1 MPGQSRDDGTEGDPK
16 MLTHAFV
23 TNNAAGFWTIA
34 RRGVDQAD
42 QQLAEVEAEFRL
54 TADAAAKRGM
64 VVTRR
69 GES

>member
-1 MPGQSRDDGTEGDPK
+1 

-23 TNNAAGFWTIA
+23 TTNAAGFWTIA

-42 QQLAEVEAEFRL
+42 QELAEVEAECRL
-54 TADAAAKRGM
+54 TADAAAKLAM
-64 VVTRR
+64 VFTRR

>member
-1 MPGQSRDDGTEGDPK
+1 

-23 TNNAAGFWTIA
+23 TNHSAGFWAIA

-42 QQLAEVEAEFRL
+42 QELAEVEAEFRL
-54 TADAAAKRGM
+54 TADAAAKRAM
-64 VVTRR
+64 VFTLR

>member
-1 MPGQSRDDGTEGDPK
+1 

-23 TNNAAGFWTIA
+23 TNNAAGCWTIA

-42 QQLAEVEAEFRL
+42 QELAEVEAEFRL

-64 VVTRR
+64 AFTLR